1 MADIKAMREGFRH
14 DFSASGMSEQ
24 LQEITDILQPAK
36 FIERHFG
43 NEPALGDANAP
54 EFLFNDVIKEVPAPI
69 PRPKKVKNKRGS

>member
-1 MADIKAMREGFRH
+1 MADIKAMRAGFIH

-43 NEPALGDANAP
+43 NEPADAP
-54 EFLFNDVIKEVPAPI
+54 EFLFNDVIKEVPNAI
-69 PRPKKVKNKRGS
+69 PRPKKAKKRST